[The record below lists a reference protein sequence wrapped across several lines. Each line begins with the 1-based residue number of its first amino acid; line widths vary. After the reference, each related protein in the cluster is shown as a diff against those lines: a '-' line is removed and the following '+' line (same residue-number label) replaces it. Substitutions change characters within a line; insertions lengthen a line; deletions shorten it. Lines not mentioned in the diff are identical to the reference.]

1 MVPGFIHRKL
11 FCNIA
16 VMDTNI
22 TQAFFEAIDYPHIKH
37 IIRSNKSIK
46 SYWGGKTP
54 SIADLKRVI
63 TNMWKRVSEHESA
76 EDCVNGIVMI
86 KNGENVRIDFLYLS
100 YSLRMSE
107 RSSSDN
113 QEDVQQVIEPEKE
126 SSLTPP

>member
-22 TQAFFEAIDYPHIKH
+22 TQAFFEAIDYPHVKH

-63 TNMWKRVSEHESA
+63 TNMWEKECQNTNRQRTS
-76 EDCVNGIVMI
+76 VNGIVMI
-86 KNGENVRIDFLYLS
+86 KTGEDIRIRLPLSFLLFENV
-100 YSLRMSE
+100 
-107 RSSSDN
+107 
-113 QEDVQQVIEPEKE
+113 
-126 SSLTPP
+126 

>member
-22 TQAFFEAIDYPHIKH
+22 TQAFFEAIDYPHVKH

-86 KNGENVRIDFLYLS
+86 KNKQKVRIDFLYLS
-100 YSLRMSE
+100 YSLRTEESLPDTLEDSQQGIVSE
-107 RSSSDN
+107 
-113 QEDVQQVIEPEKE
+113 
-126 SSLTPP
+126 L

>member
-1 MVPGFIHRKL
+1 
-11 FCNIA
+11 
-16 VMDTNI
+16 MDTNI
-22 TQAFFEAIDYPHIKH
+22 AQAFIEAIDYPHVKH

-63 TNMWKRVSEHESA
+63 TNMWKRVSQHEAA

-86 KNGENVRIDFLYLS
+86 KNGDDIRIDFLYLS

-107 RSSSDN
+107 QSSSDT
-113 QEDVQQVIEPEKE
+113 QEETQQASEPEKG
-126 SSLTPP
+126 SSLTLP

>member
-1 MVPGFIHRKL
+1 
-11 FCNIA
+11 
-16 VMDTNI
+16 MDTNI
-22 TQAFFEAIDYPHIKH
+22 TQAFFEAIDYPHVKH

-86 KNGENVRIDFLYLS
+86 KNKQKVRIDFLYLS
-100 YSLRMSE
+100 YSLRTEESLPDTLEDSQQGIVSE
-107 RSSSDN
+107 
-113 QEDVQQVIEPEKE
+113 
-126 SSLTPP
+126 L

>member
-1 MVPGFIHRKL
+1 MKL

-22 TQAFFEAIDYPHIKH
+22 AQAFIEAIDYSHVKH

-46 SYWGGKTP
+46 AHWGGVTP

-63 TNMWKRVSEHESA
+63 TNMWARVSKHESA

-86 KNGENVRIDFLYLS
+86 KDGDRVRVDFLYLS
-100 YSLRMSE
+100 YSSQMEESSQHSEEEFLQDSE
-107 RSSSDN
+107 R
-113 QEDVQQVIEPEKE
+113 EIE
-126 SSLTPP
+126 SS